1 MLILQGAHFGADKR
15 SAAKMW
21 RGQPYGISIPYIQN
35 KMTRD
40 AYVFMRQYIHFCDN
54 SKRKSKGDIGY
65 DALFKVNFALETMM
79 KGMRKAWVAGKHVT
93 IDKSMI
99 RYMDRDISYVQY
111 MLSSCPS
118 S

>member
-15 SAAKMW
+15 SATKMW
-21 RGQPYGISIPYIQN
+21 RGQHYGILIPYIQN
-35 KMTRD
+35 TMTRD
-40 AYVFMRQYIHFCDN
+40 AYVFMRQCIHFCDN
-54 SKRKSKGDIGY
+54 SKRKAKGDIGY

-99 RYMDRDISYVQY
+99 RYMGRAIRYVQY
-111 MLSSCPS
+111 MPEKPP
-118 S
+118 